1 MVYIYSCTQPRSRRV
16 NMGKGFYISKAV
28 AAVALVLGAGAV
40 ATIIALSV
48 VYSQEKTK
56 LADITPTAPTT
67 TTPPT
72 SVTTPLATTPSPSNE
87 PWDQYRL
94 PKTLVPDHYNVSLH
108 PRLIPDSAGLYIFTG
123 KSLVVFTC
131 VEETDLIL
139 IHSNKLTYTQVG
151 DQLATLSAVGG
162 SVAPTIESSRLQ
174 TTTQYLVL
182 QLSGKLTKG
191 VSYQLDTVFQGEL
204 ADDLGGLYRSEY
216 NEDGVRK

>member
-1 MVYIYSCTQPRSRRV
+1 
-16 NMGKGFYISKAV
+16 MGKDCRVSKLCVTCVVLAVIS
-28 AAVALVLGAGAV
+28 V
-40 ATIIALSV
+40 ATIVTLWSIAL
-48 VYSQEKTK
+48 
-56 LADITPTAPTT
+56 
-67 TTPPT
+67 T
-72 SVTTPLATTPSPSNE
+72 SGGGEDVTS

-204 ADDLGGLYRSEY
+204 ADDLAGFYRSEY